1 MTAAPGND
9 RTDDADHGPRNAA
22 LGLPPQIRA
31 CLFDLDGVL
40 TQTASV
46 HAAAWKQAFDAFLQE
61 HATQTGTPFTPFDKV
76 KDYEEY
82 VDGKPREDGVRDFL
96 ASRKITLPE
105 GDEDDPAGKATVYG
119 VGNGKNELFN
129 KLLKEDGLEP
139 FEGSVRYVHAARAAG
154 LRCAVVSSSAN
165 THAILKA
172 VGLDG
177 QFEAVVDGNDV
188 HRLKLHGKPAPDS
201 FLAGAK
207 AVQTEPAEAV
217 VFEDALAGVA
227 AGRAGH
233 FGYVIGVDRLDQA
246 EQLREHG
253 ADVVVE
259 DLAELLGA
267 KS

>member
-1 MTAAPGND
+1 MTAATGHDPANSSGSANE
-9 RTDDADHGPRNAA
+9 AV
-22 LGLPPQIRA
+22 GLPAAIQV

-40 TQTASV
+40 TQTAKV
-46 HAAAWKQAFDAFLQE
+46 HAQAWKQAFDAFLRE
-61 HATQTGTPFTPFDKV
+61 NATKTNASFVPFDEI

-105 GDEDDPAGKATVYG
+105 GEPDDAADKATVYG
-119 VGNGKNELFN
+119 VGNGKNEIFN
-129 KLLKEDGLEP
+129 KLLEKGGLEP
-139 FEGSVRYVHAARAAG
+139 FEGSVRYVHAARKAG

-172 VGLDG
+172 VQLED

-188 HRLKLHGKPAPDS
+188 REQHLHGKPAPDS

-207 AVQTEPAEAV
+207 ALGVEPAHAV

-227 AGRAGH
+227 AGRAGK
-233 FGYVIGVDRLDQA
+233 FGYVVGVDRLDQA
-246 EQLREHG
+246 EQLRQHG

-259 DLAELLGA
+259 DLGDLLG
-267 KS
+267 KR

>member
-1 MTAAPGND
+1 MTGSTDNTQGNS
-9 RTDDADHGPRNAA
+9 AGNASV
-22 LGLPPQIRA
+22 GLPPAIKV

-40 TQTASV
+40 TQTAKV
-46 HAAAWKQAFDAFLQE
+46 HAKAWKQAFDTLLKARADQSG
-61 HATQTGTPFTPFDKV
+61 QPFVPFDLV

-96 ASRKITLPE
+96 ASRQITLPE
-105 GDEDDPAGKATVYG
+105 GDPDDKPGTQTVYG

-129 KLLKEDGLEP
+129 KVLKQDGLEP
-139 FEGSVRYVHAARAAG
+139 FAGSVRYLKAVRALG

-165 THAILKA
+165 THAILKT
-172 VGLDG
+172 VDLLD
-177 QFEAVVDGNDV
+177 QFDAIVDGNDV
-188 HRLKLHGKPAPDS
+188 REQHLHGKPAPDS

-207 AVQTEPAEAV
+207 ALDTAPANAV

-233 FGYVIGVDRLDQA
+233 FGYVVGVDRLDQA
-246 EQLREHG
+246 DQLRAHG

-259 DLAELLGA
+259 DLDELLG
-267 KS
+267 KK